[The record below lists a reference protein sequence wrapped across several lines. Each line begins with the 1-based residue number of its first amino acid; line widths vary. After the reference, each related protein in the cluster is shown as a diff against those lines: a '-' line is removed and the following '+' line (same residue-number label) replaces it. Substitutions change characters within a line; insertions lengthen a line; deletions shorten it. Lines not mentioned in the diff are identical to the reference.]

1 MKKNDKVPDTVS
13 LGRSPVSSRS
23 SWRSQRAG
31 RHLVPGSTRL
41 SFTEVSAPRTSP
53 RACSSLLGGKGTSQE
68 IGGGWGKWAP
78 GKESGPDISP
88 GSTGHQGVGVGG
100 ALFESLLGCRPIP
113 AEKQCHGWSSY

>member
-23 SWRSQRAG
+23 SWRSKHAG

-41 SFTEVSAPRTSP
+41 SFMEVSAPRTSP

-68 IGGGWGKWAP
+68 IGGGWGKWASDPQRHLGRNLAQISALAAP
-78 GKESGPDISP
+78 GIRGSG
-88 GSTGHQGVGVGG
+88 
-100 ALFESLLGCRPIP
+100 
-113 AEKQCHGWSSY
+113 